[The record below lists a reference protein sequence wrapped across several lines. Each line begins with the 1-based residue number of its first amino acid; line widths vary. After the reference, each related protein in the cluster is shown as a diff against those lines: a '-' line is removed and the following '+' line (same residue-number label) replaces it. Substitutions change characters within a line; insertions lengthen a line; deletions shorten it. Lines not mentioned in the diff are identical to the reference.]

1 MAIIPFLFLQD
12 IIVGPSIQ
20 IKGQE
25 TTTEQLPFQKHLQTV
40 AEVCILYSQVLKN
53 GRLVDLQLFFILFPH
68 RNLVFFVTFFVRFKE
83 FLYSLEFGF
92 PNCVLEL

>member
-1 MAIIPFLFLQD
+1 MFLQD

-20 IKGQE
+20 VKGQE
-25 TTTEQLPFQKHLQTV
+25 TTTKQLPFQKHLQTV
-40 AEVCILYSQVLKN
+40 AEVCIFYSQVLEN

-68 RNLVFFVTFFVRFKE
+68 RNSVLFVAFFVGFKE

-92 PNCVLEL
+92 PDCVLEL